1 MKKYLIILPLLLI
14 AMNVSFAQFG
24 DGLGTISSKNAEG
37 YIKPIVTSY
46 GIGINSGTFNTAYVP
61 TGFSFSLRTVG
72 MYLVIPDDQKLFTPQ
87 LPSGYVADEPTAT
100 IYGDHGAVYPG
111 SEGYVTFPGGLNIS
125 NLPFAMVQLAAGF
138 YGTELMVRYLPEIDL
153 GTEKLNFWGIG
164 FKHMASMHFPMIPVD
179 VSLQFFHTSLNVSE
193 ILDIQSNLYN
203 LHVSKEFI
211 IFTPYLGLQLESTHC
226 DLSYTIEGDPASGD
240 PDVRVDQDINLSLDG
255 ENTFR
260 ATFGVMINLAIL
272 KINVDYGFGAQGVA
286 TVGLTLGI

>member
-1 MKKYLIILPLLLI
+1 MKKYLIMLSLLLGVL
-14 AMNVSFAQFG
+14 NLNYAQFG
-24 DGLGTISSKNAEG
+24 EGLATISPKNAEG
-37 YIKPIVTSY
+37 FIKPIVTSY
-46 GIGINSGTFNTAYVP
+46 GIGINSGTYNTAYVP
-61 TGFSFSLRTVG
+61 EIFSFSLRTVG
-72 MYLVIPDDQKLFTPQ
+72 MYLVIPDDQKFFTPT
-87 LPSGYVADEPTAT
+87 LPSGYVADKPTST

-111 SEGYVTFPGGLNIS
+111 PEGYVTFPGGLNIS

-179 VSLQFFHTSLNVSE
+179 VSLQFFHTSLNVSD

-226 DLSYTIEGDPASGD
+226 DLKYTIEGDPASGD

-255 ENTFR
+255 ENSFR
-260 ATFGVMINLAIL
+260 TTLGLMINLSIL
-272 KINVDYGFGAQGVA
+272 RLNIDYGFSAQGVA